1 MAVFTHLLYNIPF
14 WGRHFVYW
22 ENSVMMACTYDVLK
36 HVEELLTYDV
46 YILLHVML
54 VMYINF

>member
-1 MAVFTHLLYNIPF
+1 
-14 WGRHFVYW
+14 
-22 ENSVMMACTYDVLK
+22 MACTYDVLK